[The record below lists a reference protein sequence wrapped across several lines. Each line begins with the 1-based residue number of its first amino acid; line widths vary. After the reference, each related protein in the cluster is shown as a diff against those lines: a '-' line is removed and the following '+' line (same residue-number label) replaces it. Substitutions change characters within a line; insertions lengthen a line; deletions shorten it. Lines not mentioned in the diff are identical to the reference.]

1 MTSLKKPSVRTIT
14 EQMGRFPRTLL
25 ITLLAAGVL
34 LASAQSAAA
43 GTTATATIM
52 VSTTVA
58 STCTVSANPLSFG
71 TYQPGEGSMSG
82 STTLAV
88 RCTKGAPFSV
98 ALNAGTGGGTV
109 TQRLMSMG
117 ASKLQYNLY
126 TTAAHTS
133 VWGDGTQST
142 ATVSGTG
149 RGLMSGAAIT
159 QTVYGKVPDS
169 PANVDLTP
177 GLYTDTITVT
187 VSY

>member
-1 MTSLKKPSVRTIT
+1 MLSLNRSGNSRA
-14 EQMGRFPRTLL
+14 RLL
-25 ITLLAAGVL
+25 ISCLGAALLLAATDG
-34 LASAQSAAA
+34 AA
-43 GTTATATIM
+43 GTTATATIT
-52 VSTTVA
+52 VSATVA

-71 TYQPGEGSMSG
+71 IYQPGQGSMSA

-98 ALNAGTGGGTV
+98 ALNAGAGGGTV

-117 ASKLQYNLY
+117 ANRLQYNLY
-126 TTAAHTS
+126 TTAAHTT
-133 VWGDGTQST
+133 VWGDGTLSST
-142 ATVSGTG
+142 TVSGIG
-149 RGLMSGAAIT
+149 RGLMNAGAIT
-159 QTVYGKVPDS
+159 QTVYGQVPDS

>member
-1 MTSLKKPSVRTIT
+1 MVSLSRSGHSKAR
-14 EQMGRFPRTLL
+14 LL
-25 ITLLAAGVL
+25 ISSLGAALLLATAHG
-34 LASAQSAAA
+34 AA
-43 GTTATATIM
+43 GATATGAMM
-52 VSTTVA
+52 VSATVA

-71 TYQPGEGSMSG
+71 TYQPGQGRMSAT
-82 STTLAV
+82 TTLAI

-98 ALNAGTGGGTV
+98 ALNAGTGGGTLA
-109 TQRLMSMG
+109 QRLMSMG

-126 TTAAHTS
+126 TTAAHTA

-142 ATVSGTG
+142 AAVSGTG